1 MVRVSSHA
9 RAWLDQICAEKGP
22 RAILLTT
29 ACTGISPVALRI
41 LRDFEAA
48 PTDVLVGVVATC
60 RVYADLRHVAL
71 CPHDVLYLDL
81 HWQSGMDTPTI
92 VARPES
98 TAEQQQRIF
107 SAQARGQTATPPAS
121 R

>member
-1 MVRVSSHA
+1 MSAPA
-9 RAWLDQICAEKGP
+9 RAWLEQRRADKGP
-22 RAILLTT
+22 QAIVLTT
-29 ACTGISPVALRI
+29 ACTGISPVHLRR
-41 LRDFEAA
+41 LRDFEAVA
-48 PTDVLVGVVATC
+48 TDVLLGVVATC

-81 HWQSGMDTPTI
+81 HWQSGNDTPTI

-107 SAQARGQTATPPAS
+107 SAQARG
-121 R
+121 